1 MYIEALCDNMVQFK
15 SNMQVE
21 SSGRKKDV
29 YRYIDKNCRYVLQ
42 MEEIFYI
49 GPYKAIVQVQAPH
62 ELRQIKNVV
71 NLENFE
77 TPGGD
82 DEAYGEEKVEI

>member
-1 MYIEALCDNMVQFK
+1 
-15 SNMQVE
+15 
-21 SSGRKKDV
+21 
-29 YRYIDKNCRYVLQ
+29 

>member
-15 SNMQVE
+15 SNMQFQ

-29 YRYIDKNCRYVLQ
+29 YKYIEKSCRYVLP

-62 ELRQIKNVV
+62 ELKNIKNLL
-71 NLENFE
+71 NL
-77 TPGGD
+77 
-82 DEAYGEEKVEI
+82 

>member
-1 MYIEALCDNMVQFK
+1 MYIEALCDGIVQFR

-21 SSGRKKDV
+21 SSGRKKEV
-29 YRYIDKNCRYVLQ
+29 FRYIEKNCRYVLQ

-62 ELRQIKNVV
+62 ELKRIKNVL
-71 NLENFE
+71 NMENF
-77 TPGGD
+77 
-82 DEAYGEEKVEI
+82 